1 MYVINKKAGEHP
13 TLYTIPVKKLLTS
26 NHKQYQMPV
35 LTIDKLSK
43 NYGRIQA
50 LQNVSFNVEK
60 GSVFGILG
68 PNGSGKTTLLG
79 IVMDILKAISGTYTW
94 MGQPYSDEIRK
105 QIGTLLETPNFYHY
119 LGGEENLRIAARI
132 KGRGEE
138 DIEKVLKIVN
148 LYERRNS
155 KFSTYSL
162 GMKQRLAIASTLLGD
177 PDILVFDEPTN
188 GLDPAGIAEIRELMK
203 QLNKQGK
210 TIIMASHILDEV
222 EKVCTHVAIIQKGVL
237 KTVGSVASVM
247 STAGSNIVAKQLIDV
262 SAGDNAA
269 LKNVLQQMPGVEII
283 GEVEGEL
290 QLSGDETI
298 TAAQINKYC
307 FDKGIVLSKLNL
319 KRKSLETRFLE
330 ITGNQS
336 DR

>member
-1 MYVINKKAGEHP
+1 MR
-13 TLYTIPVKKLLTS
+13 
-26 NHKQYQMPV
+26 V

-43 NYGRIQA
+43 NYGPVRA
-50 LQNVSFNVEK
+50 LQAVSFTVEK
-60 GSVFGILG
+60 GNIFGILG

-79 IVMDILKAISGTYTW
+79 IVMDILKAKSGTYTW
-94 MGQPYSDEIRK
+94 MDQPYSDGVRK

-119 LGGEENLRIAARI
+119 LGGEDNLRIAARI

-138 DIEKVLKIVN
+138 DIEKVLKLVN
-148 LYERRNS
+148 LYQRKDS

-177 PDILVFDEPTN
+177 PEILVFDEPTN

-203 QLNKQGK
+203 QLNKEGK

-237 KTVGSVASVM
+237 KTVGSVAAVM
-247 STAGSNIVAKQLIDV
+247 STAGSDIVAKQLIEV
-262 SAGDNAA
+262 GAADNAA
-269 LKNVLQQMPGVEII
+269 LRNILQQLPGVEII
-283 GEVEGEL
+283 GDAENEL
-290 QLSGDETI
+290 QITCDEAI
-298 TAAQINKYC
+298 TAAQINKFC

-319 KRKSLETRFLE
+319 KKKSLETRFLE
-330 ITGNQS
+330 ITGSKS
-336 DR
+336 DK